1 VSPKNFAPA
10 LHNIVHLLF
19 GAAGLLLARTAR
31 DRMHA

>member
-19 GAAGLLLARTAR
+19 GAGQQQAGRTAR